1 MSGISNEGRQVSA
14 DFIYLPTKREM
25 PQYYKLISNPMDFS
39 RIRRNLKHG
48 LYDTIDALGSDIKL
62 LCINCQ
68 KFNRDDSD
76 IFRDSE
82 TLLEIWERLKASA
95 TALV

>member
-1 MSGISNEGRQVSA
+1 
-14 DFIYLPTKREM
+14 M
-25 PQYYKLISNPMDFS
+25 PQYYKQISNPMDFS

-48 LYDTIDALGSDIKL
+48 LYDTIDALSSDIKL
-62 LCINCQ
+62 LCLNCQ

-82 TLLEIWERLKASA
+82 TLLAIWERLKASA